1 MSLIYNIP
9 NDDIDLFVNSYNSN
23 LLNGT
28 VNNPKLPSYVLP
40 SLLIAGFTLI
50 AV

>member
-9 NDDIDLFVNSYNSN
+9 NSDIDLFVNSYNSN

-28 VNNPKLPSYVLP
+28 VNNPKLPSYIE
-40 SLLIAGFTLI
+40 LLKTIKYYR
-50 AV
+50 V